1 MKYTRIHWANTPDME
16 RKRKIDCIENYNMLI
31 LDGIHLS
38 EIRKHSFESCLL
50 DTVAKDVKSLING

>member
-31 LDGIHLS
+31 LEEIHLS
-38 EIRKHSFESCLL
+38 EIKNKLKFQDR
-50 DTVAKDVKSLING
+50 INKTRNGKQKK